1 MDLAFALA
9 LCALGGVV
17 AGLIGV
23 GGGVIFVPAMVVFL
37 SKGQVEAEATSLLII
52 AIVSVFGTWRQR
64 GYGNVDLRDAL
75 LIGLLSPVGVVVGVV
90 MANELPER
98 VLKVAFGLLVLYVAW
113 RLLRKALRPDSPEPE
128 SGAGGS

>member
-1 MDLAFALA
+1 MDLVLALA
-9 LCALGGVV
+9 VCALGGVV

-37 SKGQVEAEATSLLII
+37 SKGQVEAEATSLLMI

-75 LIGLLSPVGVVVGVV
+75 LIGLLSPIGVVIGVIL
-90 MANELPER
+90 ANELPER
-98 VLKVAFGLLVLYVAW
+98 ALKVAFGVLALYVAW
-113 RLLRKALRPDSPEPE
+113 RLMKKALGPDRPEPE
-128 SGAGGS
+128 GSSGQG

>member
-1 MDLAFALA
+1 MDFALALA

-23 GGGVIFVPAMVVFL
+23 GGGVVFVPAMVVFL

-52 AIVSVFGTWRQR
+52 AVVSLFGTWRQR

-98 VLKVAFGLLVLYVAW
+98 ALKVAFGLLALFVAW
-113 RLLRKALRPDSPEPE
+113 RLLRRAFGPDSPEPE
-128 SGAGGS
+128 PGSGGS